1 MPNHP
6 RYAIWQAQWTSLCTQ
21 HLRNFSLTG
30 PGCAISIHKATLG
43 ALHLSRSII
52 MKRLLTFLL
61 ILYPA
66 AAAAQSGVIL
76 FDRAVRYDFE
86 VPERLGETRNQIPS
100 ANVSSMLLLFDES
113 ASLLIPAP
121 TAEEE
126 ENELAAMELRMRG
139 YVTRL
144 RMGSPSRSD
153 QETLLKVYMNNEDGT
168 VTETREFM
176 GRTFRISGAQPAYE
190 WKLTGEQTEFLGY
203 LVQKATAV
211 EDSSV
216 IEAWFTPEIPVSA
229 GPDLFGGLP
238 GMILSVSVDDGHT
251 VYSAA
256 EVNLTRVEA
265 GAIRAPEDGQEVSR
279 DEYEA
284 IVTEKLAELTMRSRA
299 RRRRP

>member
-1 MPNHP
+1 
-6 RYAIWQAQWTSLCTQ
+6 
-21 HLRNFSLTG
+21 
-30 PGCAISIHKATLG
+30 
-43 ALHLSRSII
+43 